1 MGVLLWR
8 GHKGAVS
15 VSELGFGSSVRG
27 SRVGTLSFNHN
38 VENVVQVVEGVGV
51 AIMVLGGLLVLVHSG
66 VLYLIPARRARAYH
80 YFRKHLG
87 RVILLGLEVLIVAD
101 IIRTVIVDQTAVSVA
116 VLATIVVVRIVLSW
130 SLAVEIDGVW
140 PWRKGH
146 TFSAGAEG
154 AKDGTGNGGQ
164 EAKPPTR

>member
-1 MGVLLWR
+1 M
-8 GHKGAVS
+8 S
-15 VSELGFGSSVRG
+15 ESELGFGCSVRG

-116 VLATIVVVRIVLSW
+116 VLTTIVVVRIVLSW

-146 TFSAGAEG
+146 TCSAGPAG
-154 AKDGTGNGGQ
+154 GKDGAGNGGE
-164 EAKPPTR
+164 EAKPPTP

>member
-1 MGVLLWR
+1 M
-8 GHKGAVS
+8 
-15 VSELGFGSSVRG
+15 RG

-38 VENVVQVVEGVGV
+38 IDNVVQVVESVGV
-51 AIMVLGGLLVLVHSG
+51 AILVVGGLLVMVHSG
-66 VLYLIPARRARAYH
+66 VLYVLPARRARAYH

-101 IIRTVIVDQTAVSVA
+101 IIRTVIVDPTAVSVA

-140 PWRKGH
+140 PWKKEQ
-146 TFSAGAEG
+146 TFAAGPEG
-154 AKDGTGNGGQ
+154 DNDGNGHGGQ
-164 EAKPPTR
+164 QTKPPAW

>member
-1 MGVLLWR
+1 M
-8 GHKGAVS
+8 
-15 VSELGFGSSVRG
+15 RG

-140 PWRKGH
+140 PWRKEQ
-146 TFSAGAEG
+146 TFAAGPEG
-154 AKDGTGNGGQ
+154 ADDGTGNGGQ
-164 EAKPPTR
+164 EAKPPAR